1 MKPPL
6 SSIGLS
12 AAADVIARGYHDR
25 ERERGKKKTINT
37 FSSAHELRLIQ
48 IPVQFERWNAV
59 VAL

>member
-25 ERERGKKKTINT
+25 EREREKENY
-37 FSSAHELRLIQ
+37 
-48 IPVQFERWNAV
+48 
-59 VAL
+59 